1 MRTGILQIIKRMILL
16 MAPLTKRN
24 SIVQIKSK
32 GNAILKRKHM
42 VSLQVLIGSAQ
53 DTFLTVPF
61 FYLFYPVLILFGV
74 SHFIYVFAFGD
85 VYPFIFIY
93 HKVVPPLWV
102 AIYTKRLKSKIVK
115 YNIFYDYLIKRRFG
129 CDKYFRPQQINE
141 YFLLSRFFK
150 LHFNHSIKCMLKLQV
165 KVTPDFCS

>member
-1 MRTGILQIIKRMILL
+1 MMCF
-16 MAPLTKRN
+16 
-24 SIVQIKSK
+24 
-32 GNAILKRKHM
+32 
-42 VSLQVLIGSAQ
+42 QVLVGSAQ
-53 DTFLTVPF
+53 NAAFIISF
-61 FYLFYPVLILFGV
+61 FYLFYPVLIFFGV
-74 SHFIYVFAFGD
+74 SHFIYIFAFGD
-85 VYPFIFIY
+85 VYTFIFIY

-165 KVTPDFCS
+165 KVTPDFCSWSLWCGSEIIFISQIFKFNLNSFYNY